1 MTDIATRPDS
11 RPGSLLRAV
20 LPELEAA
27 RDALLAAKRTRSSEL
42 IELAQRRLQ
51 AAVDAARDQFV
62 PWGQIGSTLG
72 IARGNAYKRYRQ
84 PASSRGYP
92 RRTSA

>member
-1 MTDIATRPDS
+1 MTDIATHPDP
-11 RPGSLLRAV
+11 RPGSLLRA

-27 RDALLAAKRTRSSEL
+27 RDALSAARRTHSSEL
-42 IELAQRRLQ
+42 IEHAQRRLQ

-72 IARGNAYKRYRQ
+72 IARGNAYKRYRR
-84 PASSRGYP
+84 PALSRGYA